1 MPRKAQKLVELR
13 EMFDEYEF
21 EVEDVEDVTVLK
33 EMHMRMGEIYDPRD
47 QAYVRH
53 ELGDVIMIVLLAVL
67 ADADEWLEVEAFG
80 KAHEKWLRKFMRL
93 ENGIPSDDTFR
104 NVMSML
110 NTNYVYGIA
119 ISFLIKKVDEIIE
132 IAKSEGLIEAG
143 PEKKDNIS
151 FDGKTSR
158 GSSRKETDVAG
169 AESLHTLNAYSSMYG
184 ICITQSFIEGKTNEI
199 THMPELLRRID
210 LRNTIATWDALNT
223 QKDTVKAVIE
233 GKGDYVGALKGNQ
246 HNFYKDVRDYFEPKV
261 LEKLKKEPKGKHY
274 TTTKEKE
281 HSAVVTREYYLTD
294 DIGWLYDREKWAGL
308 KAIGMAVKTIKSNN
322 PSKAAVTEVRYFI
335 SSVTG
340 IGEFSNAVRDHWG
353 VENGLHWHL
362 DFTFRDDKNTTMTK
376 NGAKNLQI
384 FKKLAIAILKMAQC
398 IYPKRT
404 SLKLIRYKLAMDFEN
419 EIGRIFSMMNV
430 ENLRIDK

>member
-1 MPRKAQKLVELR
+1 MPRKAQKLIQIR
-13 EMFDEYEF
+13 EMFDYYDF
-21 EVEDVEDVTVLK
+21 EVEDLKDVKVLK
-33 EMHMRMGEIYDPRD
+33 ELHMRMREIYDPRD

-67 ADADEWLEVEAFG
+67 ADADEWLEIEAFG
-80 KAHEKWLRKFMRL
+80 IVHEKWLRRFLRL

-104 NVMSML
+104 IVMSLL

-143 PEKKDNIS
+143 SKKDTMS

-169 AESLHTLNAYSSMYG
+169 SESLHTLNAYSSAYG
-184 ICITQSFIEGKTNEI
+184 LCVAQSFIEGKTNEI
-199 THMPELLRRID
+199 THMPELLRKID

-223 QKDTVKAVIE
+223 RKDTVKAVID

-246 HNFYKDVRDYFEPKV
+246 HNFYQDVKDYFEPDV
-261 LEKLKKEPKGKHY
+261 LKKLKENPTGKHY
-274 TTTKEKE
+274 TSTKEKE

-294 DIGWLYDREKWAGL
+294 DIGWLHDRKKWAGL
-308 KAIGMAVKTIKSNN
+308 KAIGMVFKTTKSNN
-322 PSKAAVTEVRYFI
+322 PSKAVVTEVRYFI
-335 SSVTG
+335 SSVSD
-340 IGEFSNAVRDHWG
+340 IEEFSNAVRDHWG

-376 NGAKNLQI
+376 NGAKNLQV
-384 FKKLAIAILKMAQC
+384 FKKLAMAVLKMAQC

-404 SLKLIRYKLAMDFEN
+404 SLKLIRYRLALSFEN

-430 ENLRIDK
+430 ENLRVSK